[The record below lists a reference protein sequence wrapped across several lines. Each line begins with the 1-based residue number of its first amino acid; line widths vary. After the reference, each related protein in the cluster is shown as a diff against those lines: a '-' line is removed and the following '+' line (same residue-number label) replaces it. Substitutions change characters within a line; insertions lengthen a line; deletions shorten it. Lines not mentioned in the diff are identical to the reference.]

1 MCRTMKYLL
10 ALCASLALAACQTTE
25 YSNTQKM
32 EKKDSAAVA
41 NATQGINEM

>member
-1 MCRTMKYLL
+1 MKYLL
-10 ALCASLALAACQTTE
+10 ALAAVFSLAACQTTTQ

-32 EKKDSAAVA
+32 EKKDAAAAA